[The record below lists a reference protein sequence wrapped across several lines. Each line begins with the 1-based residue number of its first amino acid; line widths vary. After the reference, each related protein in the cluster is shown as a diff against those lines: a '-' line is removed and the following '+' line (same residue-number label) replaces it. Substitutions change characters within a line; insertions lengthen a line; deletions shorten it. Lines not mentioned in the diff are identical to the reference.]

1 MLFRS
6 ANPKSLFY
14 QSLKEI
20 SKNTFTEEYK
30 NNEELKT
37 LRSSLTKNEKDIN
50 SLLDKI
56 KYVDIDL
63 LDDISKEIKSLKEQ
77 NLKIEKQIKD
87 LTNTNYEEINDKDT
101 ADLLLNV
108 LDTYFNEFNELDLNT
123 KRNLIKLLVS
133 SVTTDGEDITINFIG
148 ARILQDKD
156 VCACSKTSDVLRI
169 SSFPTSESFKR
180 DTD

>member
-1 MLFRS
+1 MIIF
-6 ANPKSLFY
+6 PK
-14 QSLKEI
+14 
-20 SKNTFTEEYK
+20 
-30 NNEELKT
+30 
-37 LRSSLTKNEKDIN
+37 
-50 SLLDKI
+50 
-56 KYVDIDL
+56 L

-148 ARILQDKD
+148 ARTLQDKD
-156 VCACSKTSDVLRI
+156 VCACNKTSDVLRI
-169 SSFPTSESFKR
+169 SGFPTGEDSK
-180 DTD
+180 